1 MFKNILQNVKYFR
14 MFINS
19 YGLILWIVA
28 KLNVIILIQQWSD
41 YRIGLIFLVLDI
53 IHFIFFLSYYFVRIN
68 FINWVSNLNFIFFLL
83 YYYLNKGLLNS
94 DIAIIPLFYQSLC
107 IANIILNSFMG
118 INKDHPLNILFL
130 NFLNS
135 KLTLHPTY
143 VKFPS
148 FFLVNIEK
156 AF

>member
-1 MFKNILQNVKYFR
+1 MFMNILKNAKYFR
-14 MFINS
+14 MIINS
-19 YGLILWIVA
+19 YGLILWIVT

-41 YRIGLIFLVLDI
+41 YRINLISLVWDI
-53 IHFIFFLSYYFVRIN
+53 INSIFFLSYCFVRIN
-68 FINWVSNLNFIFFLL
+68 FLNWVSSLNFIFFLL
-83 YYYLNKGLLNS
+83 YYYLNTGLLNS
-94 DIAIIPLFYQSLC
+94 DIVIIPVFCQSLC

-135 KLTLHPTY
+135 KLILHPKF